1 MRPPPPASKPVRE
14 PYWEGAHQTS
24 ARGPVDPLDVFRGQ
38 SHALMQLV
46 EMSAHL
52 AKERDAWKAMAESLT
67 ANQTQ
72 KPAAAQEDKRVEALR
87 RLLARELH
95 PDRAEPSSKEGALL
109 NDLFQRLWPQIDRI
123 AKGQTA

>member
-1 MRPPPPASKPVRE
+1 MRPPPPASRQVRE
-14 PYWEGAHQTS
+14 PDWESASQES
-24 ARGPVDPLDVFRGQ
+24 ARGPVGSFDFFQGQ
-38 SHALMQLV
+38 QYAMMQLV

-67 ANQTQ
+67 ANQPQ
-72 KPAAAQEDKRVEALR
+72 QPAAAQQDKRVEALR